1 MLDRMNNAAKM
12 MMTTSLMA
20 SALLLGACSNGDKKA
35 DAQPTPPTAHE
46 QAVNQLQ
53 TDRDA
58 YVHSTDA
65 KLSQYQQHAD
75 ALRSRANSV
84 QKPMNKKLQNAAEDL
99 DSSVK
104 DVQAALEE
112 VKSAAPQNWLD
123 YKRDVEKAV
132 NRADAQFAN
141 STTLLQ

>member
-1 MLDRMNNAAKM
+1 MKVQMKCLATSTALVAA
-12 MMTTSLMA
+12 LF
-20 SALLLGACSNGDKKA
+20 LGACSHGNKKTE
-35 DAQPTPPTAHE
+35 AQAAPPTAHD
-46 QAVNQLQ
+46 QAVTQLQ
-53 TDRDA
+53 VDRDA
-58 YVHSTDA
+58 YVNSTDA
-65 KLSQYQQHAD
+65 KLNQYKQHAD
-75 ALRSRANSV
+75 ALRTRSASV

-112 VKSAAPQNWLD
+112 VKQAAPQNWLD

-141 STTLLQ
+141 STSLLQ